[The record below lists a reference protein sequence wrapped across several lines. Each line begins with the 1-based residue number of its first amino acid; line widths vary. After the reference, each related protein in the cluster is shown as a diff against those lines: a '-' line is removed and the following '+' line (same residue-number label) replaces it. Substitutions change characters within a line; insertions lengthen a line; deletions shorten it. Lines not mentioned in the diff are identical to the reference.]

1 MPSMKMF
8 VFSRQAQTEL
18 GFENRLSLEGSLV
31 ILDDVND
38 KDEGLFTIKDLQ
50 NFTVSTVFLEMKRKQ
65 GVGKTLIVYG
75 IVLLFMLV
83 KGHSI

>member
-1 MPSMKMF
+1 MPSVKMF
-8 VFSRQAQTEL
+8 VFSLQAQTEL

-50 NFTVSTVFLEMKRKQ
+50 NFTVSTVHLEMKRKQ
-65 GVGKTLIVYG
+65 GVGETLIDWVA
-75 IVLLFMLV
+75 LLCILV

>member
-1 MPSMKMF
+1 M
-8 VFSRQAQTEL
+8 
-18 GFENRLSLEGSLV
+18 ENRLSLEGSLV

-50 NFTVSTVFLEMKRKQ
+50 NFTVSTVHLEMKRKQ
-65 GVGKTLIVYG
+65 GVGQTLIGWV
-75 IVLLFMLV
+75 VLLCMLV

>member
-8 VFSRQAQTEL
+8 VFSLQAQTEL

-65 GVGKTLIVYG
+65 GVGKTLIDWV
-75 IVLLFMLV
+75 VLLFMLV